1 VSIKLSVETLK
12 VKTLSRKSPKENRS
26 KKRGSKMVQFLY
38 ETTVEAE
45 IEDVIEGATAIYN
58 ARLKVDRICGELD
71 QLADHGITLP
81 PNMQGL
87 ADEQI
92 ADLKLVDD
100 WAEKCEPQGGWT
112 FKKDDIGRRN
122 GRAPNDKMAEMM
134 KKTKEE
140 AKTKISKKL
149 AESNQLVTL
158 AEVKTAMDLLRGAV
172 MIVYPMGLPPHDPIK
187 MEFDDEEDLEGTQ
200 ASKDVIPK
208 GAGSLWW
215 AGKELQRGKKLSD
228 FVGKNEKTKITAKLQ
243 RKGVG
248 PPSRE
253 QVFNEEEKKKLMANA
268 YKRQEEIKKLN
279 EESSE
284 SYMDSDWADT
294 GALKRSLM
302 GISEVKLGPKFK

>member
-1 VSIKLSVETLK
+1 MVRLLIKSGEQPQFLFETSVETL
-12 VKTLSRKSPKENRS
+12 
-26 KKRGSKMVQFLY
+26 
-38 ETTVEAE
+38 VEEA
-45 IEDVIEGATAIYN
+45 IEKITEIYN
-58 ARLKVDRICGELD
+58 GRLKVERICGELE

-87 ADEQI
+87 TDDQI
-92 ADLKLVDD
+92 TDLKLVDE
-100 WAEKCEPQGGWT
+100 WAEKCEPQGGHS

-140 AKTKISKKL
+140 AKEKISKKL
-149 AESNQLVTL
+149 TESNTMVTMS
-158 AEVKTAMDLLRGAV
+158 EVNAAMDLLRGAV

-187 MEFDDEEDLEGTQ
+187 MEFEDKEDLEGTQ
-200 ASKDVIPK
+200 ASKDVIPR
-208 GAGSLWW
+208 GAGALWW

-243 RKGVG
+243 KKGVG
-248 PPSRE
+248 APSRE
-253 QVFNEEEKKKLMANA
+253 PVFNEEEKKKLMANA

-294 GALKRSLM
+294 TTLKRSLM
-302 GISEVKLGPKFK
+302 GISEVKLGPRFK

>member
-1 VSIKLSVETLK
+1 MVKLLIKSGEQA
-12 VKTLSRKSPKENRS
+12 
-26 KKRGSKMVQFLY
+26 QFLY
-38 ETTVEAE
+38 ETSTETE
-45 IEDVIEGATAIYN
+45 MGEVIEGVTEIYN
-58 ARLKVDRICGELD
+58 GRLKVERICGELE

-87 ADEQI
+87 TDEQI
-92 ADLKLVDD
+92 SELKLVDE
-100 WAEKCEPQGGWT
+100 WAEKCEPQGGHA

-134 KKTKEE
+134 KKTKDE
-140 AKTKISKKL
+140 AKQKISKKL
-149 AESNQLVTL
+149 AEANEYVTMR
-158 AEVKTAMDLLRGAV
+158 EVQAAMDLLRGAV

-187 MEFDDEEDLEGTQ
+187 MEFEDKEDLEGTQ

-208 GAGSLWW
+208 DSGSLWW

-228 FVGKNEKTKITAKLQ
+228 FVGRNEKTKITAKLQ
-243 RKGVG
+243 RKGG
-248 PPSRE
+248 GAPARE
-253 QVFNEEEKKKLMANA
+253 PVFNEEEKKKLMANA

-294 GALKRSLM
+294 SALKRSLM
-302 GISEVKLGPKFK
+302 GISEVKLGPQFK

>member
-1 VSIKLSVETLK
+1 MVKILVKSGEQVQFLYDTSVETL
-12 VKTLSRKSPKENRS
+12 VD
-26 KKRGSKMVQFLY
+26 
-38 ETTVEAE
+38 
-45 IEDVIEGATAIYN
+45 DVIEGATEIYN
-58 ARLKVDRICGELD
+58 GRLKVERICGELE

-87 ADEQI
+87 TEDQI
-92 ADLKLVDD
+92 SDLKLVDE
-100 WAEKCEPQGGWT
+100 WANTCEPQGGSV

-122 GRAPNDKMAEMM
+122 GNAPNEKMAEMM

-140 AKTKISKKL
+140 AKAKISKKL
-149 AESNQLVTL
+149 AESNQLVTMT
-158 AEVKTAMDLLRGAV
+158 EVKAAMDLLRGAV

-187 MEFDDEEDLEGTQ
+187 MEFEDKEELEGTQ
-200 ASKDVIPK
+200 ASKDVVPK
-208 GAGSLWW
+208 GMGALWW

-228 FVGKNEKTKITAKLQ
+228 FVGRNEKTKITAKLQ

-248 PPSRE
+248 APSRE
-253 QVFNEEEKKKLMANA
+253 PVFNEEEKKKLMANA

-294 GALKRSLM
+294 SALKRSLM
-302 GISEVKLGPKFK
+302 GISEVKLGPRFK